1 MFFDLLVPNIMPEQC
16 CRNNKNSTQMEGK
29 RREDMLANKWKG
41 IKSDYNGPQ
50 SFLEHEL
57 H

>member
-1 MFFDLLVPNIMPEQC
+1 
-16 CRNNKNSTQMEGK
+16 MEGK

-41 IKSDYNGPQ
+41 IKSDYNALQ
-50 SFLEHEL
+50 SFLEREL